1 MKKSSLLILSVCVLG
16 FIPLNAQTKKTA
28 KKPLVV
34 AKTEVVAAPVVAEVK
49 QEPTKA
55 EEPKVVAEEP
65 KAEEKKSGLGGFFK
79 KMKDKVSSAVKSDEK
94 TESKT
99 DDSKKSEVATSSK
112 KEEPI
117 KKKGSSKKSGNFTT
131 VWETQFENKAERIAM
146 VSWDGTIV
154 IGTDDNSA
162 SAIDGDGKPLWD
174 GDYKKMTTN
183 KTNKCEKQFAVFKDG
198 GGYLFLF
205 DSRTL
210 GKDRVAC
217 LNMKTG
223 KELWNSEEYQDLI
236 PKGKNED
243 NSFAD
248 DGELETV
255 KFIFELNAFLISQR
269 NSVILVNADN
279 GNKIWETTRFKGG
292 IGKYIYSAEKNE
304 IIMINFKPTA
314 LGALFSGFKNQLVRI
329 NAANGDIVWDVT
341 FRGTIEKEL
350 VTRRAIVEMWLKKD
364 KLFLNINGL
373 MVFDYESGKEL
384 WQATF
389 ETDVEQSSG
398 SSLFGGKKRT
408 KIYRTIADPIYT
420 DDAVYLVML
429 GNRDKTK
436 YVQKHEINTGK
447 LLWTSEKIT
456 GALAIPNVYK
466 AGNKIMVQI
475 GGKVQVQEL
484 RYEEAT
490 NATAS
495 AISGLGGFGGGG
507 SAKQWVPYMFSDY
520 RAQKNG
526 VLALDDATGATSW
539 RSERFDK
546 RITDLIINE
555 DKTVFVGD
563 GDEFYG
569 YDVATGNQLFDVKHN
584 DAKVGKATD
593 VIDFDDKVVVI
604 SEKGLAAYFKKDGKR
619 VYATE
624 KLRGIDG
631 WYKIKD
637 NFFLR
642 DQRNSKNI
650 IHGINMETGETKGS
664 VQSKGKGGNPQ
675 FGDGIDIT
683 KDGEYIFA
691 FKGKKVE
698 KIKVNN

>member
-1 MKKSSLLILSVCVLG
+1 MKNFLALLCITVLSTN
-16 FIPLNAQTKKTA
+16 IANAQFGNLLNKVKGKKNDETTKT
-28 KKPLVV
+28 
-34 AKTEVVAAPVVAEVK
+34 
-49 QEPTKA
+49 
-55 EEPKVVAEEP
+55 
-65 KAEEKKSGLGGFFK
+65 
-79 KMKDKVSSAVKSDEK
+79 
-94 TESKT
+94 
-99 DDSKKSEVATSSK
+99 
-112 KEEPI
+112 EEPI

-131 VWETQFENKAERIAM
+131 IWETQFENKAERIAM

-154 IGTDDNSA
+154 IGSDENSA
-162 SAIDGDGKPLWD
+162 SAIDGNGKPIWD
-174 GDYKKMTTN
+174 GDYKKITTN

-205 DSRTL
+205 DSRSM

-279 GNKIWETTRFKGG
+279 GTKIWETSRFKGG
-292 IGKYIYSAEKNE
+292 IGKYIYNPEKNE
-304 IIMINFKPTA
+304 IVLINFKPTA
-314 LGALFSGFKNQLVRI
+314 LGALFSGFKNQIVRI
-329 NAANGDIVWDVT
+329 NANNGELIWETT

-350 VTRRAIVEMWLKKD
+350 VTRRAIVEMWLKRD

-373 MVFDYESGKEL
+373 MVFDYATGKEL
-384 WQATF
+384 WASTF
-389 ETDVEQSSG
+389 ETDVEG
-398 SSLFGGKKRT
+398 STGNSLFGGKKRT
-408 KIYRTIADPIYT
+408 KIYNTISDPIYT
-420 DDAVYLVML
+420 DTAVYLVML

-436 YVQKHEINTGK
+436 YVEKHDINSGK

-456 GALAIPNVYK
+456 GALAIPHIYK
-466 AGNKIMVQI
+466 AGNKIMCQI

-484 RYEEAT
+484 RWEEAT
-490 NATAS
+490 NTTAS
-495 AISGLGGFGGGG
+495 AIGGLGGFGGGG
-507 SAKQWVPYMFSDY
+507 GMKSWVPYIYSDY
-520 RAQKNG
+520 RTQKNG
-526 VLALDDATGATSW
+526 VLAIDDATGATSW
-539 RSERFDK
+539 RSEKFDK
-546 RITDLIINE
+546 RITDLIIDNN
-555 DKTVFVGD
+555 KTVFVGD

-593 VIDFDDKVVVI
+593 VIDFNDKVVVI
-604 SEKGLAAYFKKDGKR
+604 SEKGLAAYFKKDGTIA
-619 VYATE
+619 YATE
-624 KLRGIDG
+624 KLKGIDG
-631 WYKIKD
+631 WYNING

-683 KDGEYIFA
+683 IDGEFIYA